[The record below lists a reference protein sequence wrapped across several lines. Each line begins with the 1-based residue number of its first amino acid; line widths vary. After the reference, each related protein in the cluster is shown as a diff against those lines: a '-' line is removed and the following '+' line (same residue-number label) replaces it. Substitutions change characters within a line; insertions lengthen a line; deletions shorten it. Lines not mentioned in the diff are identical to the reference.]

1 MSKGDGKLLDHNYD
15 GIQELDNKL
24 PPWWLNLFY
33 FTIVWGVL
41 YLLYYHVLGMG
52 DLQVAEYNKEM
63 NPNWKPTTSEVSGIP
78 GYVSPL
84 AQKGAESPEVA
95 DQKSPEGGT
104 APVVAAT
111 KEVKEEAPAHYEPFT
126 DTAALESGHK
136 IYVQNCAACH
146 GQKGEGIIGP
156 NLTDK
161 YWLHGDGSFSAI
173 VKVIQDGVPTK
184 GMISWKPVLPEE
196 SLLQAASYVYSLKG
210 TNPPNGKA
218 PQGEAY
224 GD

>member
-1 MSKGDGKLLDHNYD
+1 MSKADGKLLDHNYD

-24 PPWWLNLFY
+24 PPWWLYLFY

-41 YLLYYHVLGMG
+41 YLLYYHVLGIG

-63 NPNWKPTTSEVSGIP
+63 DPTWKATTSEVSVIP

-84 AQKGAESPEVA
+84 AQKGAETPLAAEQS
-95 DQKSPEGGT
+95 STEGA
-104 APVVAAT
+104 APVAVET
-111 KEVKEEAPAHYEPFT
+111 ENVKEEAPVHYEPFT
-126 DTAALESGHK
+126 DAATLEKGHK
-136 IYVQNCAACH
+136 VFLQNCAACH

-161 YWLHGDGSFSAI
+161 YWLHGDGSYSAI
-173 VKVIQDGVPTK
+173 VKVIQEGVPTK
-184 GMISWKPVLPEE
+184 GMIAWKPVLPEE
-196 SLLQAASYVYSLKG
+196 SLLQAASYIYSLKG

-218 PQGEAY
+218 PQGEPY
-224 GD
+224 GE